1 MGEKRPRNSG
11 DLTLV
16 GNSCSGGRY
25 CVGTSAGRSLRLV
38 NATRWTV
45 EFRAGEAG
53 GSLLQGVPITQA
65 MYSIAVEDGSFPRH
79 HMLPLH
85 GEGGDQ
91 VVTVVTDEPATA
103 TVTVQVSQETADV
116 GYRPAA
122 DLARPTSTD
131 RIGYVGKGRRPR
143 DGEPAARHAEGGEH
157 RSAAELVRGERARSS
172 RRLAGLR

>member
-25 CVGTSAGRSLRLV
+25 CVGTSASRSLRLV

-45 EFRAGEAG
+45 DFRAGEAG

-79 HMLPLH
+79 HMLPVDRRH
-85 GEGGDQ
+85 
-91 VVTVVTDEPATA
+91 VTVVTDEPATA

-116 GYRPAA
+116 GYHPAA
-122 DLARPTSTD
+122 DLARSTSTD

>member
-1 MGEKRPRNSG
+1 MGS
-11 DLTLV
+11 TQVV

-25 CVGTSAGRSLRLV
+25 CVGTSASRSLRLV

-85 GEGGDQ
+85 GEGGEL
-91 VVTVVTDEPATA
+91 VTVVTDEPATA
-103 TVTVQVSQETADV
+103 TVTVQVSQETADA
-116 GYRPAA
+116 GYHPAA
-122 DLARPTSTD
+122 DLARSTSTD

-143 DGEPAARHAEGGEH
+143 DGEPAARHAHDEGGEH